1 MCGIL
6 GGYDIVDINK
16 GLDAINHRGRDA
28 RDVKNISRISFG
40 HVRLS
45 IMDKSD
51 ASNQPMTVCNTTII
65 FNGAIWNYEQIRDY
79 LVKKYN
85 ISFTTG
91 GDTEVFAHLLDREDL
106 SGLSRVQGMFA
117 VAWTKGNDD
126 ITIARDRFGEVPL
139 HYSLLETSLFPHFI
153 FCSEIKGL
161 RSLDIDYSTIQMLR
175 PGSYIKVTNPDDM
188 CVKKGVWYDLKQN
201 IKVNTFSDRTSA

>member
-45 IMDKSD
+45 IMDTSS
-51 ASNQPMTVCNTTII
+51 ASNQPMTVGDTTII

-85 ISFTTG
+85 ISFSTG
-91 GDTEVFAHLLDREDL
+91 GETEVFAHLLDREDL

-139 HYSLLETSLFPHFI
+139 HYSLLETS
-153 FCSEIKGL
+153 
-161 RSLDIDYSTIQMLR
+161 
-175 PGSYIKVTNPDDM
+175 
-188 CVKKGVWYDLKQN
+188 
-201 IKVNTFSDRTSA
+201 